1 MTEAAATPADPPDFI
16 ERLRAG
22 DSAAFSQVYRKWSPR
37 LYGFLF
43 RLTRRHEIAVELLQE
58 TWLRLAAEA
67 PDLKPDTRLD
77 AWLFT
82 VARNLQRSHA
92 RWSLLDGTRLE
103 ELFLW
108 RRDARQDQTPESDAQ
123 QDQSRRKLEAALA
136 QLPLK
141 YREAVLL
148 VAVEH
153 FEPQEAARVVGITP
167 EAFRQRLSRGRE
179 LLRTQL
185 EAER

>member
-1 MTEAAATPADPPDFI
+1 MNDAAAQVAVPPDPI
-16 ERLRAG
+16 ARLRAG
-22 DSAAFSQVYRKWSPR
+22 DSAAFGEVYRRWSPR

-58 TWLRLAAEA
+58 TWLRLAAAA
-67 PDLKPDTRLD
+67 PDLAPDTRLD

-92 RWSLLDGTRLE
+92 RWSLLDGSRLE

-108 RRDARQDQTPESDAQ
+108 RSDAREEQTPETDAQ
-123 QDQSRRKLEAALA
+123 QDQSRRRLEAALA
-136 QLPLK
+136 TLPIK

-153 FEPQEAARVVGITP
+153 FEPQEAARVVGVTP

-179 LLRTQL
+179 LLRTRL